1 MSDSKRRLLDAAA
14 EEFARLGYA
23 GARVGAIV
31 KRSGVN
37 ERMIYHHFGNK
48 EGLYRAVLED
58 QVGDFGS
65 VWRADLEA
73 CAALEPREGIRRAL
87 SRYFEIVQSRPL
99 LGPLFFQEAQLGWTV
114 RPPLEVTRLP
124 GRLRELFERGKR
136 DGSFRADVDFEVF
149 YAAAVVALFSTPL
162 VRGLLADR
170 TATPAGMAEVGAQV
184 VALLLD
190 GITGPASKDTT

>member
-1 MSDSKRRLLDAAA
+1 MSDSKRRLLEAAA
-14 EEFARLGYA
+14 EEFARLGFA

-58 QVGDFGS
+58 QVGAFGS
-65 VWRADLEA
+65 VWRADLEEYA
-73 CAALEPREGIRRAL
+73 SLEPREGIRRAL
-87 SRYFEIVQSRPL
+87 SRYFEIVQARPL

-114 RPPLEVTRLP
+114 RPSLEVAQLP
-124 GRLRELFERGKR
+124 VRLRELFERGKR
-136 DGSFRADVDFEVF
+136 DGSFRADADFEVF
-149 YAAAVVALFSTPL
+149 YAAAIVALFGTPV

-170 TATPAGMAEVGAQV
+170 TATPEGMAEVGAQV

-190 GITGPASKDTT
+190 GITRPASKDMT